1 MDAVLKALAEP
12 RRRQILRLVW
22 DRELPA
28 GKIADR
34 FADVSRAAISQ
45 HLHVLRE
52 AGLLYESRNGRRRLY
67 RARREG
73 VQELREQLVTF
84 WEDRLDDIRR
94 RAEADERRMR
104 DAGGDHRG

>member
-1 MDAVLKALAEP
+1 MEAALKALAEP

-28 GKIADR
+28 GKIAER
-34 FADVSRAAISQ
+34 FSHVSRAAISQ
-45 HLHVLRE
+45 HIHVLRE
-52 AGLLYESRNGRRRLY
+52 AGLLYESRDGRRRLY

-73 VQELREQLVTF
+73 VEELREQLMAF
-84 WEDRLDDIRR
+84 WEDRLGDIKR
-94 RAEADERRMR
+94 RAEAEERSVR